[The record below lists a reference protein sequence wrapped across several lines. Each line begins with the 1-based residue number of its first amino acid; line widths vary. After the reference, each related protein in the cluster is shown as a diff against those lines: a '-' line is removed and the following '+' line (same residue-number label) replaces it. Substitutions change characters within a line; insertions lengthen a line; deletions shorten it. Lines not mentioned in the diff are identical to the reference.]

1 MSVYRITPY
10 KISFKKNNHNNDF
23 FRDSELFDTSKDKL
37 NCGYRHYDQNDM
49 PVFTHT
55 KTYVDKNFMH
65 IYELRDE
72 PKYNIDTDE
81 FITKTEIDIPRIKK
95 LQKTNKA

>member
-49 PVFTHT
+49 PV
-55 KTYVDKNFMH
+55 
-65 IYELRDE
+65 
-72 PKYNIDTDE
+72 
-81 FITKTEIDIPRIKK
+81 
-95 LQKTNKA
+95 